1 MSPVSRLTGHQADR
15 EAQRS
20 PAPVRSRPL
29 SPRSTPARRRE
40 GSARLRLMRAIM
52 RSETRTRI
60 HWKSLRRVTHNLSYT
75 LRDPAEIYTLRDP
88 AEIAASGRTLVEPAA
103 PSRESVSPRRLAC
116 RAGFLRSFARTL
128 TAGSL
133 SDKLSPPQGSHG
145 PAAGTDPVL
154 ISGHQSE
161 SSCPPCATHRA
172 RSYPVGGVTIMNI
185 ENAIG
190 AIGSAGLRVA
200 ISMRNVPALRSPRSK
215 IE

>member
-52 RSETRTRI
+52 RSETRIRI
-60 HWKSLRRVTHNLSYT
+60 HWKSLRRVTHNLS
-75 LRDPAEIYTLRDP
+75 YTLRDP

-154 ISGHQSE
+154 SSGHQSE